1 LIRYAKGDGAVIEVS
16 QVEIGAE
23 YILLVTFKN
32 GERRHFDMAPYLQ
45 YPVFQKLKN
54 PAFFS
59 LARVDYGT
67 VTWPGDIDIAPETLY
82 AFESPDSPS

>member
-1 LIRYAKGDGAVIEVS
+1 MIEVCH
-16 QVEIGAE
+16 VEIGQE
-23 YILLVTFKN
+23 YNLLITFQN
-32 GERRHFDMAPYLQ
+32 GERRIFDMAPYLQ

-59 LARVDYGT
+59 LARVNYGT

-82 AFESPDSPS
+82 AFESPGSPS

>member
-1 LIRYAKGDGAVIEVS
+1 MIEVCH
-16 QVEIGAE
+16 VEIGLGFN
-23 YILLVTFKN
+23 LLVTFQN
-32 GERRHFDMAPYLQ
+32 GERRCFDMAPYLQ

-82 AFESPDSPS
+82 AHST